1 MTDEPRYPRSG
12 PSNFDPEFEDDDDDD
27 YEALD
32 EEDLALANN
41 RDEPSAREHKLDFNA
56 LLHAWQD
63 QHPDNRYYL
72 DTTTG
77 SIKLVNKNL
86 LDLGELTDEIE
97 RHKYRYLYLPKA
109 ERNQQR
115 NDLRDFKNGLETPN
129 LVKLLEVG
137 LESPHPLSAFQT
149 ILGTNQELSEQLK
162 EFLTGRARL
171 RIRQWLEANFLN
183 ERFPI

>member
-1 MTDEPRYPRSG
+1 MTDEPRYPRSR
-12 PSNFDPEFEDDDDDD
+12 PSNFDPEFEEDDD
-27 YEALD
+27 YEDLD
-32 EEDLALANN
+32 EEDLALGDRHKKPAAS
-41 RDEPSAREHKLDFNA
+41 EQKLDFNA

-72 DTTTG
+72 DTTSG

-115 NDLRDFKNGLETPN
+115 NDLKDFKNSLEAPD

-149 ILGTNQELSEQLK
+149 ILSTNQELSEQLK